1 MHASSGTGLLYIE
14 PKIFV
19 PSMSFRSTNMS
30 TEQRRVSRYG
40 PGT

>member
-1 MHASSGTGLLYIE
+1 MHASYGTRLLYIE
-14 PKIFV
+14 PKILV
-19 PSMSFRSTNMS
+19 PSMSFRSTNML